1 MSQKKKGNSNDKS
14 VWLRIGVLALAAI
27 MFIGY
32 IIMAFI

>member
-1 MSQKKKGNSNDKS
+1 MSQNKKGSGKNKS